1 MIKFLFQRFQWKD
14 GLLALIVPLLLLVV
28 WQSAVSMHLFS
39 PLLLIPPLTLINTL
53 LDLAKSG
60 DLTTNIIASLSR
72 VLIGF
77 LIGASTGF
85 LLGLFMGLSPFVD
98 RFFGPVIKGF
108 KQVPQFALMPLI
120 ILWFGVDELAKFVF
134 IAIGAFFPMVFNT
147 YQGVNDVPKKYCELA
162 RVFNYNGFHYLSK
175 VILPSATPSIITGL
189 RFSLGLSWML
199 VVGAEIFGADSG
211 LGYMMASSRNM
222 FQIDIVMAGLV
233 VIGTIGFGINFVLQ
247 IIENRLLRWRFISD
261 NGAKGNS

>member
-134 IAIGAFFPMVFNT
+134 IAIGAFF
-147 YQGVNDVPKKYCELA
+147 
-162 RVFNYNGFHYLSK
+162 S
-175 VILPSATPSIITGL
+175 
-189 RFSLGLSWML
+189 
-199 VVGAEIFGADSG
+199 
-211 LGYMMASSRNM
+211 
-222 FQIDIVMAGLV
+222 
-233 VIGTIGFGINFVLQ
+233 
-247 IIENRLLRWRFISD
+247 
-261 NGAKGNS
+261 